1 MIKGIMTVR
10 HFLMLISLIPLVG
23 MAQSPRQIID
33 FNKGWSFILGDDSN
47 YVKPGFDSKE
57 WRMLDLPHDWS
68 IEGRFDS
75 THPARNAG
83 GALPGGI
90 GWYRKT
96 FTTNSTGR
104 KVYIEF
110 DGVHRNSEVWIN
122 GHYLGKW
129 PYGYTAFRYELSRWL
144 KPAGQINT
152 VAVRVDNSQQP
163 NSRWY
168 TGSGIYR
175 DVKLVVTNKTAI
187 KHWGSFITTPQVN
200 SQSAIV
206 SVEHDVQRDGK
217 GVLKFISTVYDA
229 QGKKISEVNATT
241 SKNGK
246 YYQTLAVNQPQ
257 LWSISH
263 PYLYKMV
270 TKVFQDNK
278 WVDEYSSTFGIR
290 YFNFD
295 VDNGFSLNGQ
305 YLKILGVCQHHD
317 LGALG
322 AAYNESAA
330 RRQLKILREMGVNA
344 IRMAHNPPA
353 ARLLDLCDEMGFLV
367 MDESF
372 DMWAKKK
379 NKFDYSIDFP
389 EWHQRDLE
397 HMIKRDRNHP
407 SVIIWSI
414 GNEIRE
420 QFDSTGIT
428 ITRDLVKIVK
438 DIDTTRP
445 VLSALTETDPEK
457 NYIYQSGALD
467 IIGLNYKID
476 SYKDFQKNFPG
487 VKVIASENV
496 SGLASR
502 GHYDMPSDSLR
513 LWPSSSKFKYVE
525 NGNPDFTVSAYDNV
539 AAYWGV
545 THENNWWQVKRY
557 KYMSGLFVWSGFD
570 FLGEP
575 VPYPYPARSSYYGII
590 DMAGFPKDVYY
601 MYQSEWTTKPVLH
614 LYPHWNWKEGQ
625 LVDVKTYYNN
635 ADEVELFVNGKS
647 LGRKTKI
654 DTAFHV
660 MWRVP
665 YEAGELKAV
674 SYKNNKQ
681 VLSKIIKTAGAD
693 YRLELSVENKI
704 INSKKNELAF
714 ITARVVD
721 KEGNLVPDADQ
732 LVKVNIEGAGN
743 VAGMDNGNPADVNS
757 LKDAQH
763 HIYKGLLLSMIK
775 GVKPGQ
781 LKVTL
786 NVEGLPPATTLITV
800 K

>member
-10 HFLMLISLIPLVG
+10 HFLMLISMLPLVS
-23 MAQSPRQIID
+23 MAQAPRQITD

-47 YVKPGFDSKE
+47 YAKSGLDSKK
-57 WRMLDLPHDWS
+57 WRKPDLPHDWS
-68 IEGRFDS
+68 IEGQFDS

-90 GWYRKT
+90 GWYTKT
-96 FTTNSTGR
+96 FTINSTGK

-122 GHYLGKW
+122 GQYLGKW

-175 DVKLVVTNKTAI
+175 DVRLVVTNKTAI
-187 KHWGSFITTPQVN
+187 KHWGSFITTPAVN
-200 SQSAIV
+200 NQAATV
-206 SVEHDVQRDGK
+206 SIEHDVEQEGK
-217 GVLKFISTVYDA
+217 GALKFISTIYDA
-229 QGKKISEVNATT
+229 QGKKVSEVNAATA
-241 SKNGK
+241 KNDK
-246 YYQTLAVNQPQ
+246 YYQTLTVNQPH
-257 LWSISH
+257 LWSVNR

-278 WVDEYSSTFGIR
+278 WVDEYTSAFGIR

-330 RRQLKILREMGVNA
+330 RRQLRILKEMGVNA

-353 ARLLDLCDEMGFLV
+353 SRLLDLCDEMGFLV

-379 NKFDYSIDFP
+379 NKFDYFSDFP
-389 EWHQRDLE
+389 EWHQKDLE
-397 HMIKRDRNHP
+397 HMVKRDRNHP

-420 QFDSTGIT
+420 QFDSTGISL
-428 ITRDLVKIVK
+428 TRELVKIVK
-438 DIDTTRP
+438 DLDTTRP
-445 VLSALTETDPEK
+445 VTCALSESDPAK

-467 IIGLNYKID
+467 LVGLNYKID
-476 SYKDFQKNFPG
+476 SYKDFQKNYPG

-513 LWPSSSKFKYVE
+513 LWPSSSQFKYVE
-525 NGNPDFTVSAYDNV
+525 NGNPDYTVSAYDNV

-614 LYPHWNWKEGQ
+614 LYPHWNWKQGQ
-625 LVDVKTYYNN
+625 LVDVKAYYNN
-635 ADEVELFVNGKS
+635 ADEVELFLNGKS

-660 MWRVP
+660 MWRIP

-674 SYKNNKQ
+674 SYKNKKQ
-681 VLSKIIKTAGAD
+681 VLSRTIKTSGAA

-704 INSKKNELAF
+704 IDSKKNELAF
-714 ITARVVD
+714 ISTRVVD
-721 KEGNLVPDADQ
+721 KDGNLVPEADH
-732 LVKVNIEGAGN
+732 LVKVTITGAG
-743 VAGMDNGNPADVNS
+743 VVEGMDNGNPADTHS

-763 HIYKGLLLSMIK
+763 HIYKGLLLVMVK
-775 GVKPGQ
+775 GLKPGQ

-786 NVEGLPPATTLITV
+786 NAEGLLPVTTLITV

>member
-1 MIKGIMTVR
+1 
-10 HFLMLISLIPLVG
+10 MLVSLIPLVSL
-23 MAQSPRQIID
+23 AQSPRQITD
-33 FNKGWSFILGDDSN
+33 FNKGWLFTLDDNSS
-47 YVKPGFDSKE
+47 YAKPGIDSKK
-57 WRMLDLPHDWS
+57 WRKLDLPHDWS
-68 IEGRFDS
+68 IEGQFDS

-90 GWYRKT
+90 GWYRKS
-96 FTTNSTGR
+96 FTTTSAGK

-122 GHYLGKW
+122 GQYLGKW

-144 KPAGQINT
+144 KPAGQLNT

-175 DVKLVVTNKTAI
+175 DVRLVVTNKTAV
-187 KHWGSFITTPQVN
+187 KHWGSFITTPDV
-200 SQSAIV
+200 SKTRATI
-206 SVEHDVQRDGK
+206 SVEHDVEQDGK
-217 GVLKFISTVYDA
+217 GALKFISTIYDA
-229 QGKKISEVNATT
+229 QGRKVGEASAATARNE
-241 SKNGK
+241 KH
-246 YYQTLAVNQPQ
+246 YQILTVNQPQ
-257 LWSISH
+257 LWSVNR

-295 VDNGFSLNGQ
+295 VNEGFSLNGE

-330 RRQLKILREMGVNA
+330 RRQLRILKEMGVNA

-379 NKFDYSIDFP
+379 NKFDYFSDFP

-397 HMIKRDRNHP
+397 HMVKRDRNHP
-407 SVIIWSI
+407 SIIMWSI

-428 ITRDLVKIVK
+428 ITRQLVKIVK
-438 DIDTTRP
+438 DLDTTRP
-445 VLSALTETDPEK
+445 VTCALSESDPAK

-467 IIGLNYKID
+467 LVGLNYKID

-513 LWPSSSKFKYVE
+513 LWPSSSQFKYVE
-525 NGNPDFTVSAYDNV
+525 NGNPDYTVSAYDNV

-590 DMAGFPKDVYY
+590 DMAGFPKDIYY
-601 MYQSEWTTKPVLH
+601 MYQSEWTSKPVLH
-614 LYPHWNWKEGQ
+614 LYPHWNWKPGQ
-625 LVDVKTYYNN
+625 LVDVKAHYNN

-647 LGRKTKI
+647 MGRKTKI
-654 DTAFHV
+654 DTAFHI

-665 YEAGELKAV
+665 YEPGEIKAV
-674 SYKNNKQ
+674 SYKNKKQ
-681 VLSKIIKTAGAD
+681 VLTKLIKTAGVA
-693 YRLELSVENKI
+693 YRLELLVENKI
-704 INSKKNELAF
+704 IDSKKNELAF
-714 ITARVVD
+714 VTARVVD
-721 KEGNLVPDADQ
+721 RDGNLVPDADH
-732 LVKVNIEGAGN
+732 LVKVRIEGSG
-743 VAGMDNGNPADVNS
+743 VVEGMDNGNPADTNS

-763 HIYKGLLLSMIK
+763 HIYKGLLLTMIK
-775 GVKPGQ
+775 GLKPGP
-781 LKVTL
+781 LKLTL
-786 NVEGLPPATTLITV
+786 SADGLQPATTLITV

>member
-1 MIKGIMTVR
+1 
-10 HFLMLISLIPLVG
+10 
-23 MAQSPRQIID
+23 
-33 FNKGWSFILGDDSN
+33 
-47 YVKPGFDSKE
+47 
-57 WRMLDLPHDWS
+57 
-68 IEGRFDS
+68 
-75 THPARNAG
+75 
-83 GALPGGI
+83 
-90 GWYRKT
+90 
-96 FTTNSTGR
+96 
-104 KVYIEF
+104 
-110 DGVHRNSEVWIN
+110 
-122 GHYLGKW
+122 
-129 PYGYTAFRYELSRWL
+129 
-144 KPAGQINT
+144 
-152 VAVRVDNSQQP
+152 
-163 NSRWY
+163 
-168 TGSGIYR
+168 
-175 DVKLVVTNKTAI
+175 
-187 KHWGSFITTPQVN
+187 
-200 SQSAIV
+200 
-206 SVEHDVQRDGK
+206 
-217 GVLKFISTVYDA
+217 
-229 QGKKISEVNATT
+229 
-241 SKNGK
+241 
-246 YYQTLAVNQPQ
+246 
-257 LWSISH
+257 
-263 PYLYKMV
+263 MV
-270 TKVFQDNK
+270 TKVYQDSK
-278 WVDEYSSTFGIR
+278 WVDEYTSVFGIR

-295 VDNGFSLNGQ
+295 VNDGFSLNGE

-330 RRQLKILREMGVNA
+330 RRQLRILKEMGVNA

-379 NKFDYSIDFP
+379 NKFDYFSDFP

-397 HMIKRDRNHP
+397 HMVKRDRNHP
-407 SVIIWSI
+407 SIIMWSI

-428 ITRDLVKIVK
+428 ITRELVKIVK

-445 VLSALTETDPEK
+445 VLCALSESDPSK

-467 IIGLNYKID
+467 MVGLNYKID
-476 SYKDFQKNFPG
+476 SYKDFQKNYPG

-513 LWPSSSKFKYVE
+513 LWPSSSQFKYVE
-525 NGNPDFTVSAYDNV
+525 NGNPDYTVSAYDNV

-601 MYQSEWTTKPVLH
+601 MYQSEWTNKTVLH
-614 LYPHWNWKEGQ
+614 LYPHWNWKQGQ
-625 LVDVKTYYNN
+625 LVDVKAYYNN
-635 ADEVELFVNGKS
+635 ADEVELFLNGKS

-665 YEAGELKAV
+665 YESGELKAV
-674 SYKNNKQ
+674 SYKNKKQ
-681 VLSKIIKTAGAD
+681 VLTRVIKTAGAA
-693 YRLELSVENKI
+693 YRLELLVENKTI
-704 INSKKNELAF
+704 DSKKNELSF
-714 ITARVVD
+714 VTARVVD
-721 KEGNLVPDADQ
+721 KAGNLVPGADQ
-732 LVKVNIEGAGN
+732 LVKINIQGAGI
-743 VAGMDNGNPADVNS
+743 VEGMDNGNPADTNS

-763 HIYKGLLLSMIK
+763 HIYKGLLLAMIK

-786 NVEGLPPATTLITV
+786 SADGLLPATTLITV

>member
-1 MIKGIMTVR
+1 
-10 HFLMLISLIPLVG
+10 
-23 MAQSPRQIID
+23 
-33 FNKGWSFILGDDSN
+33 
-47 YVKPGFDSKE
+47 
-57 WRMLDLPHDWS
+57 
-68 IEGRFDS
+68 
-75 THPARNAG
+75 
-83 GALPGGI
+83 
-90 GWYRKT
+90 
-96 FTTNSTGR
+96 
-104 KVYIEF
+104 
-110 DGVHRNSEVWIN
+110 
-122 GHYLGKW
+122 
-129 PYGYTAFRYELSRWL
+129 
-144 KPAGQINT
+144 
-152 VAVRVDNSQQP
+152 
-163 NSRWY
+163 
-168 TGSGIYR
+168 
-175 DVKLVVTNKTAI
+175 
-187 KHWGSFITTPQVN
+187 
-200 SQSAIV
+200 
-206 SVEHDVQRDGK
+206 
-217 GVLKFISTVYDA
+217 
-229 QGKKISEVNATT
+229 
-241 SKNGK
+241 
-246 YYQTLAVNQPQ
+246 
-257 LWSISH
+257 
-263 PYLYKMV
+263 
-270 TKVFQDNK
+270 
-278 WVDEYSSTFGIR
+278 DEYSSTFGIR
-290 YFNFD
+290 YFDFD
-295 VDNGFSLNGQ
+295 VDNGFSLNGE

-317 LGALG
+317 LGSLG

-330 RRQLKILREMGVNA
+330 RRQLRILREMGVNA

-353 ARLLDLCDEMGFLV
+353 SRLLDLCDEMGFLV

-379 NKFDYSIDFP
+379 NKFDYFSDFP

-397 HMIKRDRNHP
+397 HMVKRDRNHP

-428 ITRDLVKIVK
+428 ITRELVKIVK

-445 VLSALTETDPEK
+445 VLCALSESDPAK
-457 NYIYQSGALD
+457 NFIYQSGALD
-467 IIGLNYKID
+467 LVGLNYKID
-476 SYKDFQKNFPG
+476 SYKDFQKNYPG

-513 LWPSSSKFKYVE
+513 LWPSSSQFKYVE
-525 NGNPDFTVSAYDNV
+525 NGNPDYTVSAYDNV

-614 LYPHWNWKEGQ
+614 LYPHWNWKQGQ
-625 LVDVKTYYNN
+625 LVDVKAYYNN
-635 ADEVELFVNGKS
+635 ADEVELFLNGRS
-647 LGRKTKI
+647 LGKKTKI

-674 SYKNNKQ
+674 SYKNKKQ
-681 VLSKIIKTAGAD
+681 VLSRTIKTAGAA

-714 ITARVVD
+714 ISARVVD
-721 KEGNLVPDADQ
+721 KDGNLVPDANQ
-732 LVKVNIEGAGN
+732 LVKVAITGAGV
-743 VAGMDNGNPADVNS
+743 VAGMDNGNPADTHS

-763 HIYKGLLLSMIK
+763 HIYKGLLLTMIK
-775 GVKPGQ
+775 GVKPGA

-786 NVEGLPPATTLITV
+786 SAEGLPAVNTLITV

>member
-1 MIKGIMTVR
+1 
-10 HFLMLISLIPLVG
+10 
-23 MAQSPRQIID
+23 MAQGPRQIID
-33 FNKGWSFILGDDSN
+33 FNKGWLFILGDDST
-47 YVKPGFDSKE
+47 YAQAGFDSKK
-57 WRMLDLPHDWS
+57 WTKLDLPHDWS
-68 IEGRFDS
+68 IEGQFDS

-96 FTTNSTGR
+96 FTTNSTGK

-122 GHYLGKW
+122 GQYLGKW

-144 KPAGQINT
+144 KPAGQANT

-175 DVKLVVTNKTAI
+175 DVRLVVTNKTAI
-187 KHWGSFITTPQVN
+187 KHWGSFITTPVVN
-200 SQSAIV
+200 NQNATVVI
-206 SVEHDVQRDGK
+206 EHDVKQEGK
-217 GVLKFISTVYDA
+217 GALKFVSTIYDA
-229 QGKKISEVNATT
+229 QGKKVSEVNAATA
-241 SKNGK
+241 KNDK
-246 YYQTLAVNQPQ
+246 HYQTLTVNQPQ
-257 LWSISH
+257 LWSVAR
-263 PYLYKMV
+263 PYLYRMV
-270 TKVFQDNK
+270 TKVFQDSK
-278 WVDEYSSTFGIR
+278 WVDEYSSTFGVR

-330 RRQLKILREMGVNA
+330 RRQLSILKEMGVNA

-353 ARLLDLCDEMGFLV
+353 SRLLDLCDEMGFLV

-379 NKFDYSIDFP
+379 NKFDYFSDFP

-397 HMIKRDRNHP
+397 HMVKRDRNHP

-428 ITRDLVKIVK
+428 LTRELVKIVK
-438 DIDTTRP
+438 DLDTTRP
-445 VLSALTETDPEK
+445 VTCALSESDPAK
-457 NYIYQSGALD
+457 NFIYQSGALD
-467 IIGLNYKID
+467 LVGLNYKID
-476 SYKDFQKNFPG
+476 SYKDFQRNYPG

-513 LWPSSSKFKYVE
+513 LWPSSSIFKYVE
-525 NGNPDFTVSAYDNV
+525 NGNPDYTVSAYDNV

-614 LYPHWNWKEGQ
+614 LYPHWNWKPGQ
-625 LVDVKTYYNN
+625 LVDVKAYYNN
-635 ADEVELFVNGKS
+635 ADEVELFLNGKS

-674 SYKNNKQ
+674 SYKNKKQ
-681 VLSKIIKTAGAD
+681 VLAKVIRTAGAAHH
-693 YRLELSVENKI
+693 LEFSVENKTI
-704 INSKKNELAF
+704 DSRKNELAF
-714 ITARVVD
+714 ISARVVD
-721 KEGNLVPDADQ
+721 RDGNLVPEADH
-732 LVKVNIEGAGN
+732 LVKVTINGAGI
-743 VAGMDNGNPADVNS
+743 VEGMDNGNPADTNS

-763 HIYKGLLLSMIK
+763 HIYKGLLLAMVK
-775 GVKPGQ
+775 GLKPGQ

-786 NVEGLPPATTLITV
+786 NADGLPPVTTLIIV

>member
-1 MIKGIMTVR
+1 MIREVLGLKGLVV
-10 HFLMLISLIPLVG
+10 LMCLVALMG
-23 MAQSPRQIID
+23 SAQSPRQITD
-33 FNKGWSFILGDDSN
+33 FNKGWSFILDDDSN
-47 YVKPGFDSKE
+47 YAQPGIDTKK
-57 WRMLDLPHDWS
+57 WRELNLPHDWS
-68 IEGRFDS
+68 IEGQFDS

-96 FTTNSTGR
+96 FTVTAGD
-104 KVYIEF
+104 KKHYIEF

-122 GHYLGKW
+122 GRYLGKW
-129 PYGYTAFRYELSRWL
+129 PYGYTAFRYDLTPWL
-144 KPAGQINT
+144 RPAGQLNT

-175 DVKLVVTNKTAI
+175 DVRLVATSKTAI
-187 KHWGSFITTPQVN
+187 KHWGSFITTPDASSNRATV
-200 SQSAIV
+200 AI
-206 SVEHDVQRDGK
+206 EHDVNQEGN
-217 GVLKFISTVYDA
+217 GALKFVSAIYDA
-229 QGKKISEVNATT
+229 QGRKVSEADIAT
-241 SKNGK
+241 KRNQK
-246 YYQTLAVNQPQ
+246 YYQTLTVDRPQ
-257 LWSISH
+257 LWSTDR

-270 TKVFQDNK
+270 TRVYQDNK
-278 WVDEYSSTFGIR
+278 WVDEYTSTFGIR

-295 VDNGFSLNGQ
+295 VDNGFSLNGK

-322 AAYNESAA
+322 AAFNVSAA
-330 RRQLKILREMGVNA
+330 KRQLRILKEMGVNA

-353 ARLLDLCDEMGFLV
+353 SKLLDLCDEMGFLV

-379 NKFDYSIDFP
+379 NKFDYFSDFP
-389 EWHQRDLE
+389 EWHKRDLE
-397 HMIKRDRNHP
+397 HMVKRDRNHP

-420 QFDSTGIT
+420 QFDSTGISL
-428 ITRDLVKIVK
+428 TRELVRIVK
-438 DIDTTRP
+438 DLDTTRP
-445 VLSALTETDPEK
+445 VTCALSESDPAK

-467 IIGLNYKID
+467 LVGLNYKID
-476 SYKDFQKNFPG
+476 SYKDFQKNYPG

-513 LWPSSSKFKYVE
+513 LWPSSSQFKYVE
-525 NGNPDFTVSAYDNV
+525 NGNPDYTVSAYDNV

-557 KYMSGLFVWSGFD
+557 RYMSGLFVWSGFD

-575 VPYPYPARSSYYGII
+575 VPYPYPARSSYYGVI

-601 MYQSEWTTKPVLH
+601 MYQSEWTTQPVLH
-614 LYPHWNWKEGQ
+614 LYPHWNWKHGQ
-625 LVDVKTYYNN
+625 VVDVKAYYNN
-635 ADEVELFVNGKS
+635 ADEVELFLNGKS

-665 YEAGELKAV
+665 YEKGELKAV
-674 SYKNNKQ
+674 SYKNKKQ
-681 VLSKIIKTAGAD
+681 VLTKVIRTAGAAHH
-693 YRLELSVENKI
+693 LELSIENKTI
-704 INSKKNELAF
+704 DSRKNELAF
-714 ITARVVD
+714 ISARVVD
-721 KEGNLVPDADQ
+721 KEGNLVPDAAQ
-732 LVKVNIEGAGN
+732 LVKVNINGAG
-743 VAGMDNGNPADVNS
+743 VVEGMDNGNPADTHS

-763 HIYKGLLLSMIK
+763 HIYKGLLLAMVK
-775 GVKPGQ
+775 GLKPGT

-786 NVEGLPPATTLITV
+786 SAEGLPPATTLVIV